1 MKNFLTAYIQPLVA
15 FTFCFLLFCQLPAM
29 AQTQNDDVKIGV
41 LPNQM
46 HDTRSLSMAST
57 TIADLYGRPS
67 IGINA
72 ALSGLINDPSFLQ
85 FNTNKNWDNQLLQ
98 YDLMLPTLS
107 IDSHHITTRFGILHK
122 GFENFPFKSTSS
134 LPKPDLTMYR
144 AELAYAFAFSNYF
157 SLGTLQS
164 ISYVTSDGEASFWNY
179 FADIGL
185 AYAPDGPVTY
195 GMVFRGLG
203 QEITYETIEDGQTA
217 LGRRMA
223 RQILEIGVTFRYPTE
238 DRTYL
243 SISFSNEKRFG
254 QDGLWYKGGVD
265 VLPVSSFSIRGG
277 MMVNFDQ
284 SLFIPRMGLG
294 INTSAIQFDYMIA
307 PKNLI
312 GEHFHQ
318 IGLTIAL

>member
-1 MKNFLTAYIQPLVA
+1 
-15 FTFCFLLFCQLPAM
+15 M
-29 AQTQNDDVKIGV
+29 AQTQNNDVKTGV
-41 LPNQM
+41 LPSQM

-72 ALSGLINDPSFLQ
+72 ALSGLFNNPSFLQ

-98 YDLMLPTLS
+98 HDLMLPTLS
-107 IDSHHITTRFGILHK
+107 IDSHHITTRFGIVHR
-122 GFENFPFKSTSS
+122 GFENFPFKSTSP
-134 LPKPDLTMYR
+134 LPKPDITMYR
-144 AELAYAFAFSNYF
+144 AELAYAFSFSNYF

-164 ISYVTSDGEASFWNY
+164 ISYATSDGEEQIWNY
-179 FADIGL
+179 VADAGL

-195 GMVFRGLG
+195 GLVFRGLG
-203 QEITYETIEDGQTA
+203 QEIIYENNEAGQTA
-217 LGRRMA
+217 LGRRLA
-223 RQILEIGVTFRYPTE
+223 RQILEIGVTFRYPIE
-238 DRTYL
+238 ERTYL

-254 QDGLWYKGGVD
+254 EDGLWYKGGIEI
-265 VLPVSSFSIRGG
+265 LPVSTINIRGG

-284 SLFIPRMGLG
+284 SLFIPRIGLG
-294 INTSAIQFDYMIA
+294 INISELQFHYMIA